1 MCAPRRAT
9 TLPNPNLLKR
19 RLRCF
24 PGLCCRIFLAAVV
37 IVLVSTCTNNP
48 GLFFAQPQAAPQNK
62 KGKSSE
68 DERKR
73 KDPPRLDNPD
83 PDRQDSQVG
92 KPFRFGVQV
101 DLVVLPLSVV
111 DKNGDFVSGLAQGQ
125 FQVYEDKVSQTISHF
140 GQFDLPVSLGLI
152 IDTSGSMRPKI
163 AMVNQAA
170 MLFLKLSNPKDET
183 FLIGFNDEVSLVED
197 FTDDLDTIRDALDNL
212 TVTGGTS
219 LYDATLLAT
228 QKVQKGSRQKHAL
241 LIISDGED
249 RDSYYKLPEVLR
261 VIQEASV
268 QIYVVGILSP
278 EPEDGLFDIFT
289 KNPQE
294 KAREALTKIAQET
307 GGKAF
312 FPKDVTELPS
322 IAKNIATE
330 LRSQYHIGYLSTNP
344 AKDGTWRSV
353 QVVLTGAAEK
363 QYRLRTRTGYFAPK

>member
-1 MCAPRRAT
+1 MLPAAL
-9 TLPNPNLLKR
+9 TLALVTGLADGLSPAGMELL
-19 RLRCF
+19 
-24 PGLCCRIFLAAVV
+24 
-37 IVLVSTCTNNP
+37 
-48 GLFFAQPQAAPQNK
+48 AAPQSK
-62 KGKSSE
+62 KVKSE

-73 KDPPRLDNPD
+73 KDPPKLDNRGD
-83 PDRQDSQVG
+83 PDRQETDVG
-92 KPFRFGVQV
+92 KPFRFGVEV
-101 DLVVLPLSVV
+101 DLVVLPISVV
-111 DKNGDFVSGLAQGQ
+111 DKEGNFVSNLPQGQ
-125 FQVYEDKVSQTISHF
+125 FQVYEDKVGQTISHF

-152 IDTSGSMRPKI
+152 IDISGSMRQKI

-170 MLFLKLSNPKDET
+170 MQFLKLSNPKDET

-197 FTDDLDTIRDALDNL
+197 FTDDLDTIRDGLENL

-219 LYDATLLAT
+219 LYDATLLGT
-228 QKVQKGSRQKHAL
+228 QKVQKGTRQKHAL

-268 QIYVVGILSP
+268 QIYLVGILTP
-278 EPEDGLFDIFT
+278 EPEEGLFDIFS

-294 KAREALTKIAQET
+294 KAREALNRIAQET

-312 FPKDVTELPS
+312 FPKEVTELPA
-322 IAKNIATE
+322 IVKNIATE

-363 QYRLRTRTGYFAPK
+363 QYRVRSRTGYFAPKQP